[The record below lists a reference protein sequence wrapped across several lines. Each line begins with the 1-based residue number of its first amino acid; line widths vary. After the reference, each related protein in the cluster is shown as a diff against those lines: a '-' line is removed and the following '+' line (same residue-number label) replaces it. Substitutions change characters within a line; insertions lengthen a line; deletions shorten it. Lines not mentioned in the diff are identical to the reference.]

1 MADVVRTSMF
11 LDRDLARRAQDALGT
26 ETIVETVHEA
36 LRRTVQRNDWSK
48 AFLELAEF
56 DWPTNE
62 EIEAYDAP
70 KPPGYDPFEGVTDEE
85 LAAARASFRRRLV
98 ARGLTPPDE
107 WPAGEQ

>member
-56 DWPTNE
+56 DWLTNE

-85 LAAARASFRRRLV
+85 LAEARASFQARRKTL
-98 ARGLTPPDE
+98 GLPPLDAS
-107 WPAGEQ
+107 P